1 MILGCLGIVVF
12 VLALVPHS
20 VILKNHD
27 FYINHFVIEQRAEG
41 ERDFRDSE
49 IPDIEHFS
57 KIASA
62 ILVAYDT
69 VFIFSSIFLIAGK
82 YITFNLS

>member
-1 MILGCLGIVVF
+1 MILGCLGIILF

-20 VILKNHD
+20 IILQDHD
-27 FYINHFVIEQRAEG
+27 FYINNFVKEQRADG
-41 ERDFRDSE
+41 ERDFKDIE

-69 VFIFSSIFLIAGK
+69 VFIFSSIFLIAG
-82 YITFNLS
+82 TFK